1 MTFSNDSRW
10 IPRRQ
15 PKPKPFSMEQLL
27 PGLRET
33 LGLDH
38 KVAELAVCRLWT
50 TLVPE
55 SYRSHVQAVRLVE
68 KPNPDSNPYHSKPV
82 ETLWVL
88 ELKASHGSYAS
99 EINLMAPAL
108 CEEMNTYAAQTGI
121 RLASIV
127 CKTGRP

>member
-1 MTFSNDSRW
+1 MTSSNDSRW

-27 PGLRET
+27 PALRES

-38 KVAELAVCRLWT
+38 KVAELAVCRLWE
-50 TLVPE
+50 TLIPE
-55 SYRSHVQAVRLVE
+55 SYKPHVKAVGLVE
-68 KPNPDSNPYHSKPV
+68 KPNPNANPYHSKPA
-82 ETLWVL
+82 ETLWTL

-108 CEEMNTYAAQTGI
+108 CEQMNTYAVQTGI

-127 CKTGRP
+127 CKTGR